1 LDADSRLD
9 SDKLLV
15 DSVLLDSESAD
26 PDTVLLAFAACWPS
40 AAGAFCGAVAVGL

>member
-1 LDADSRLD
+1 LDADSRLV

-26 PDTVLLAFAACWPS
+26 PDTVLLAFACWPS
-40 AAGAFCGAVAVGL
+40 AAGAFGGAAVGL